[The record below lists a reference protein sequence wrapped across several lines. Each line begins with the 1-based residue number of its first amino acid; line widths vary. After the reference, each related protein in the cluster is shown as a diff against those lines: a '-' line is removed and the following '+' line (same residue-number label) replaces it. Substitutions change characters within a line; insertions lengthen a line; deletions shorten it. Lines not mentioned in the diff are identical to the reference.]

1 MITARRFRQGVAEP
15 EPVDPHAL
23 AEARGGD
30 GTLLIVHVDD
40 PTDDD
45 LTSVASQLP
54 IHPLAVEDLRTAN
67 QRTKLEQYGDH
78 YHVAV
83 HPAAVHDHEVCINEV
98 DLVFGADWF
107 LVVRQAAAKGEP
119 MAIDEVIRRFE
130 RMRMEPGTEDLGT
143 AVWALLDVIVDRYFL
158 VTDVV
163 DDRLDDI
170 EEIVFSDQPRDAI
183 PQEVFELRRSL
194 LRFRR
199 AVAPLRDVL
208 NEVLR
213 REVDLLDNRA
223 TLDQIRDVFDH
234 VLRIGEIVDSQRDL
248 LTGLLEAHLAV
259 VSNRMNQVM
268 KLTSSW
274 GAILLVAT
282 LIAGI
287 YGMNF
292 EDMPELKWQ
301 FGYAGALGLM
311 ALSTLILWRVFRKR
325 GWL

>member
-1 MITARRFRQGVAEP
+1 MITARRFRQGVASP
-15 EPVDPHAL
+15 DPVDPHAL

-30 GTLLIVHVDD
+30 GTLLIVDIVDG
-40 PTDDD
+40 TDDE
-45 LTSVASQLP
+45 LTAMAAQLP
-54 IHPLAVEDLRTAN
+54 IHPLAVDDLRNAN
-67 QRTKLEQYGDH
+67 QRTKLEHYGDH

-83 HPAAVHDHEVCINEV
+83 HPAAVSDHEVCIGEV
-98 DLVFGADWF
+98 DLLFGKDWF
-107 LVVRQAAAKGEP
+107 LVVRQPMAKGEP
-119 MAIDEVIRRFE
+119 MQVDEVVHRFE
-130 RMRMEPGTEDLGT
+130 RMRLEPDADDLGT

-158 VTDVV
+158 VTDLV

-208 NEVLR
+208 NEMLR
-213 REVDLLDNRA
+213 REVDLLDNRT
-223 TLDQIRDVFDH
+223 TLDNIRDVFDH
-234 VLRIGEIVDSQRDL
+234 VLRISEIVDSQRDL

-292 EDMPELKWQ
+292 QDMPELKWQ

-311 ALSTLILWRVFRKR
+311 AISTLVLYRLFRKR
-325 GWL
+325 GWF